1 MLYNSQAT
9 SPVTRQLRSLASAH
23 HIPVVSV
30 TETMPAGATYQSW
43 QLGQLRALVAA
54 LAPAGAT

>member
-1 MLYNSQAT
+1 
-9 SPVTRQLRSLASAH
+9 
-23 HIPVVSV
+23 V